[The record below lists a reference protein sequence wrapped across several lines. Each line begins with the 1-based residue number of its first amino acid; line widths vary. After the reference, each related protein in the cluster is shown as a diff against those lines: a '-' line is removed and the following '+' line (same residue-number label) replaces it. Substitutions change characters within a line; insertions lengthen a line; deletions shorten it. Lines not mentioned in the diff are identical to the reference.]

1 MTGIDQKMDLKPDT
15 DCADENK
22 FSFDFKQYNQKTSL
36 NFMKFI
42 SSSETI
48 N

>member
-1 MTGIDQKMDLKPDT
+1 MAGTGQKINPVPDA
-15 DCADENK
+15 DCADDSK

-48 N
+48 